1 MIANGNQTIDGMT
14 CRPVMIE
21 PTPARSGG
29 ILATKAPSTVPIT
42 SASPYPSAA
51 RRRVIPTACH
61 SSW

>member
-29 ILATKAPSTVPIT
+29 ILATKAPRTVPIT
-42 SASPYPSAA
+42 SASAVPFTPPGAA
-51 RRRVIPTACH
+51 
-61 SSW
+61 